1 MGALDLGEPG
11 GGGERKE
18 QQEES
23 LGGSVYGG
31 GEKGIKKRKL
41 GRRGSDRYGSR
52 VRLFRTS
59 LVAQG
64 LRLRTSNVWGVDSV
78 PGQGTKI
85 AHSVQS
91 GQKKKKKFR
100 VRLSSTTN
108 LLYELKQVTFFCW
121 SFNFRH
127 KTSIILFHWIVMQR
141 QGNKV
146 CKELGLCLT
155 YTHPL

>member
-1 MGALDLGEPG
+1 MRGVGALDLGEPG

-41 GRRGSDRYGSR
+41 GRRGSDRYVSR

-64 LRLRTSNVWGVDSV
+64 LRLRTSNVGGVDSV

-85 AHSVQS
+85 AYAVQS
-91 GQKKKKKFR
+91 GQKKKNSESDCPAPLTCYMS
-100 VRLSSTTN
+100 LS
-108 LLYELKQVTFFCW
+108 
-121 SFNFRH
+121 R
-127 KTSIILFHWIVMQR
+127 
-141 QGNKV
+141 
-146 CKELGLCLT
+146 
-155 YTHPL
+155 

>member
-1 MGALDLGEPG
+1 MRGVGALDLGEPG

-64 LRLRTSNVWGVDSV
+64 LRLRTSNVGGVDSV

-85 AHSVQS
+85 AYAVQS
-91 GQKKKKKFR
+91 GQKKKNSESDCPAPLTCYMS
-100 VRLSSTTN
+100 LS
-108 LLYELKQVTFFCW
+108 
-121 SFNFRH
+121 R
-127 KTSIILFHWIVMQR
+127 
-141 QGNKV
+141 
-146 CKELGLCLT
+146 
-155 YTHPL
+155 